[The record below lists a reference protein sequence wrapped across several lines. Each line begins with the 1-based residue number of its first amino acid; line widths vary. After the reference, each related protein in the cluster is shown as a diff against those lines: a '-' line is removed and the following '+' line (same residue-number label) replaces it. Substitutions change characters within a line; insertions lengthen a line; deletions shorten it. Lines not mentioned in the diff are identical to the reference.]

1 MGTTDTWFLAAGS
14 KEVKRIYAKRLM
26 RSVVPNGTLIRGG
39 FVPRNKLQGYNIRRA
54 EWHFLFM
61 AALLLESE
69 FRGYNIWRACR
80 HSELF
85 EARIYRNLS
94 KEYSHLIP
102 ILEAN
107 PRGKVSLDTSDVVT
121 QGLIPGSNKPYT
133 SMKCHGHDRSPR
145 ISIVKNCKYWTKF
158 GSYN

>member
-1 MGTTDTWFLAAGS
+1 VWYIPIDRPCLTALLLVD
-14 KEVKRIYAKRLM
+14 
-26 RSVVPNGTLIRGG
+26 G
-39 FVPRNKLQGYNIRRA
+39 FIPRNKLQGYNIRRA

-121 QGLIPGSNKPYT
+121 QRLIPGSRVTYM
-133 SMKCHGHDRSPR
+133 SMKCHGHDRYG
-145 ISIVKNCKYWTKF
+145 VF
-158 GSYN
+158 GRGIQKGKTCIC